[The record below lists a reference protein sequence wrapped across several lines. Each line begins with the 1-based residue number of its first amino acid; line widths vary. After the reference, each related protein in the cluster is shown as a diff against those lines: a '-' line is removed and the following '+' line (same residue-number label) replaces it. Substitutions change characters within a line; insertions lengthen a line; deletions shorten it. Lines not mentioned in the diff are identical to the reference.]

1 MHRLAVIGVTATAAL
16 SVLTGV
22 AGAST
27 FTVGSA
33 TAPASGTAT
42 ADACTAAGLATQTAN
57 QSGTVFALPAG
68 GQITQWQTN
77 TSGASTNAAGEAA
90 NLAALA
96 PLPGG
101 AFRVDAVDHETL
113 PNPLPPSGVATFIP
127 ATPMMVPSG
136 DVLGISGGA
145 DTTCAWI
152 GGASL
157 SVTGDLFAADPVA
170 VGDAFSPLATSG
182 LIVTVAAT
190 VVSAEDSAVTTAV
203 KPAAPLAGGAA
214 LLVSTVTDKGP
225 AGNPLTFTD
234 TIPSGLSIQ
243 SAVSSGGPCT
253 IDQQVVTC
261 TIPGLTSGQS
271 APVDVVVTGR
281 AGTYTNQVAVTQPS
295 AATDPVT
302 TNNKATAAFAV
313 APATVTKCVVT
324 SLANLPLGTAKKL
337 LSLLNCKAGKV
348 SKSSSSK
355 VAKGN
360 VIKTNPS
367 KGSFAP
373 GKSIAIVESSGPKP
387 KKHAKKKKK

>member
-190 VVSAEDSAVTTAV
+190 VVSTEDSAVTTAV

-295 AATDPVT
+295 AATDLVT